1 MSVIQAINGEEIEFD
16 YYNWY
21 WESYCDCG
29 LAHYVGYSKKNK
41 SIMIKKVFRDDWQ
54 TEQNRMEMTERELKE
69 TIRDLQRIL
78 RKKRRAKKES
88 ESEEG

>member
-1 MSVIQAINGEEIEFD
+1 
-16 YYNWY
+16 
-21 WESYCDCG
+21 
-29 LAHYVGYSKKNK
+29 VGYSKKNK

-78 RKKRRAKKES
+78 RKKRRAKKEADS
-88 ESEEG
+88 GSGR